1 MKNRNSIITYLI
13 CIYIIVMPLIPY
25 NSLIVKGIHISG
37 DLILGAIIVIYL
49 LSIMFSRYS
58 RRRFLLGIGN
68 FFSDYLSLSLFFMA
82 IIMIISITY
91 AFDKKIAISESVRF
105 ITYLILFFIIKYESN
120 DDKSINMFTISY
132 FIVCAAVC
140 IFGIIQYF
148 TGLGLNNVFKNYAYT
163 SAKIASTLDNPNNL
177 AAFAVLAIF
186 PLIMITIY
194 EKSRKKKI
202 IYAALLALVFVNM
215 ILTFSRNII
224 VGFGV
229 GLCVLILIYSWRFI
243 IAVFALGGL
252 SMFIPEVRS
261 RVMAISDPVQNQS
274 RIYLWK
280 IAGKMIKDHPIRG
293 VGNGNYVSLYP
304 QYIKRYPQYA
314 FYMYTKS
321 EPCHSSYIKVQT
333 ELGIFGSA
341 AFAAI
346 LISSI
351 LKVKK
356 FTNLTKE
363 GFYKFF
369 YVGFFASMIAFFVMN
384 LVDNLFFVPKTTT
397 YFWMLLAICQAKLY
411 KLTENS

>member
-1 MKNRNSIITYLI
+1 MRNRNSIIAYLI
-13 CIYIIVMPLIPY
+13 CIYIVVMPLIPY
-25 NSLIVKGIHISG
+25 NSLAVKGINISG

-49 LSIMFSRYS
+49 LSIIFSRYS
-58 RRRFLLGIGN
+58 RKRFAFGIRN
-68 FFSDYLSLSLFFMA
+68 FFSDYLSLSMVLMA
-82 IIMIISITY
+82 LVMVISITY
-91 AFDKKIAISESVRF
+91 AFDKKIAISESARF

-120 DDKSINMFTISY
+120 DEKSINMFTTSY

-140 IFGIIQYF
+140 IFGIIQFF
-148 TGLGLNNVFKNYAYT
+148 TGLGLNNVFKDYSYT

-194 EKSRKKKI
+194 EKSIIKKV
-202 IYAALLALVFVNM
+202 IYAAILALVFVNM

-252 SMFIPEVRS
+252 SMFIPAVRS
-261 RVMAISDPVQNQS
+261 RVTAISDPVQNQS

-304 QYIKRYPQYA
+304 QYVKKYPQYA

-333 ELGIFGSA
+333 ELGVFGSA

-346 LISSI
+346 LVSS
-351 LKVKK
+351 LMKVKK
-356 FTNLTKE
+356 FIDLEKD
-363 GFYKFF
+363 GFYKYF
-369 YVGFFASMIAFFVMN
+369 YIGFFASMIAFFVMN

-411 KLTENS
+411 KITEN